1 MNRSLPWGWIALAGF
16 LLLLPG
22 PAGRLLLDLIGGL
35 TLTLLLLPLLA
46 GGAALIGWQ
55 VLRSRLQ
62 VCSACGIS
70 SFDRDVCPA
79 CGTSRAAG
87 SASAPDGSVFGVG
100 GRDEV
105 DARSATITVD
115 AVDVKPSSPS
125 APKP

>member
-1 MNRSLPWGWIALAGF
+1 MSRSLPWGWIALAAF

-62 VCSACGIS
+62 VCTACGIAS
-70 SFDRDVCPA
+70 LDRNVCPA

-87 SASAPDGSVFGVG
+87 EASAPDASVFGVG
-100 GRDEV
+100 GLDEV

-115 AVDVKPSSPS
+115 AVDVKPSPPS